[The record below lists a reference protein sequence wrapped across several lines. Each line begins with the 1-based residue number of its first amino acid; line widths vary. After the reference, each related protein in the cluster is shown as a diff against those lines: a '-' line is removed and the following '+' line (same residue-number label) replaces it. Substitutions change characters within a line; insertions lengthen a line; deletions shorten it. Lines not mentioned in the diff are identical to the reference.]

1 MEGVCP
7 QVMGEFPN
15 SSGRVGST
23 ATLTIDAGSRFVDG
37 PYEILWS
44 TKPITEET
52 TDYIVLVKG
61 EVPKNSTK
69 VTVSFTIPEAP
80 YGRNYV
86 QFRRLWRPESP
97 YGFIFN
103 VLSAIKVEPQSG
115 APGTE
120 VTIKG
125 TGFPANCQD
134 ITISFDGQ
142 DCGLEVTA
150 SGLGSFSATFTIPQT
165 IAGSHQFQ
173 AATGSLYL
181 EELTASF
188 QVVPE
193 ISIQPQQPEI
203 GEEVTISGSGFAAS
217 SQITIEY
224 DDITIS
230 DSPTTDANGSFSHSF
245 PVPESTADEHVIVA
259 TDAAGN
265 SATYELPLEDEP
277 PPAPNPVH
285 PCQGERFGW
294 FGPQLVVFRWQPVE
308 DPSGITYTLEV
319 GSNTSVWPPTAI
331 KEGLT
336 TTSCTL
342 RLEPGTYYWHV
353 KAIDGAGN
361 ESSWALAPYPFT
373 VGLFS
378 VWYLITGG
386 LIFLALF
393 LLLVRAFFRRLSEY
407 LR

>member
-7 QVMGEFPN
+7 QVRGEFPN

-37 PYEILWS
+37 PYELLWS
-44 TKPITEET
+44 TEPITEET
-52 TDYIVLVKG
+52 THYVILVKG

-69 VTVSFTIPEAP
+69 VTMDFTIPEAP

-97 YGFIFN
+97 YSFMFN
-103 VLSAIKVEPQSG
+103 VLPDIKLEPKSG
-115 APGTE
+115 TPGTE

-125 TGFPANCQD
+125 TGFPANCQE
-134 ITISFDGQ
+134 ISISFDGQ
-142 DCGLEVTA
+142 DTGLEVSA
-150 SGLGSFSATFTIPQT
+150 SELGSFSTTFTIPQT
-165 IAGSHQFQ
+165 IAGKHQFQ
-173 AATGSLYL
+173 ASTESLYL

-188 QVVPE
+188 QVEPK
-193 ISIQPQQPEI
+193 ISIQPEHPEI
-203 GEEVTISGSGFAAS
+203 GEEVTVSGSGFAAS
-217 SQITIEY
+217 SQVSIEY
-224 DDITIS
+224 DDIAIS
-230 DSPTTDANGSFSHSF
+230 DSPTTDASGSFSHSF
-245 PVPESTADEHVIVA
+245 PVPESTRDEHIIIA

-265 SATYELPLEDEP
+265 SATYGLPLEGEP
-277 PPAPNPVH
+277 PPAPNLVH
-285 PCQGERFGW
+285 PCEGERFGW

-319 GSNTSVWPPTAI
+319 GRNTSVWPPTAI

-336 TTSCTL
+336 EPSCTL

-361 ESSWALAPYPFT
+361 ESAWALAPYPFK
-373 VGLFS
+373 VGMFS
-378 VWYLITGG
+378 VWYLIIGG

-393 LLLVRAFFRRLSEY
+393 LLLIRAFFRRLSEY